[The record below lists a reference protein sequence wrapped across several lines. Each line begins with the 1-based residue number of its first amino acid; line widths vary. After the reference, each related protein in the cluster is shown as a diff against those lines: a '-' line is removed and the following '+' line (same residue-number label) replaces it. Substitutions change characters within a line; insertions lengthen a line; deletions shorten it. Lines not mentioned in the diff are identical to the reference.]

1 MSIKL
6 TKNGDYLIPKDK
18 DVSESAYD
26 SAAYGTEY
34 TIVTPFE
41 SNIQIIHGNN
51 NNGGNYNSL
60 KNIFNYYKTSSPEFD
75 FNSYKT
81 STTCFIKIPSVFYGS
96 EIRKG
101 SVEINYYVTG
111 TLVGQLTDANKRG
124 ELRQTIPSGVNAGKV
139 AGVCMY
145 KHGIVLLTGSWN
157 VGTNEEDYDDNEGVE
172 IFQWRYFNKDASA
185 TLSSSYDLKFEG
197 TTYTPSMMIYAY
209 ADKGELNHSNNPT
222 AYSTQSYQ
230 TSSNQFVE
238 NAASYVNTIKSD
250 FTNTSESFEKQ
261 TFIDSIGLYDENKNL
276 IAVAKL
282 AKPIRKSEE
291 REFAFK
297 LKLDL

>member
-1 MSIKL
+1 MSIKI
-6 TKNGDYLIPKDK
+6 TKNGDYLIPKNE
-18 DVSESAYD
+18 SESAYD

-34 TIVTPFE
+34 TIDTPFE
-41 SNIQIIHGNN
+41 SNIQIAYGINTQYSEYH
-51 NNGGNYNSL
+51 SL
-60 KNIFNYYKTSSPEFD
+60 KNIFNYYKTLSSEFN
-75 FNSYKT
+75 FESYGNT
-81 STTCFIKIPSVFYGS
+81 DACLIKIPNIYYGS

-111 TLVGQLTDANKRG
+111 TLVGQLTDTNKRG
-124 ELRQTIPSGVNAGKV
+124 ELRQAFSNKSNDENLGKIAGI
-139 AGVCMY
+139 CMY
-145 KHGIVLLTGSWN
+145 KHGFILLTGSWI
-157 VGTNEEDYDDNEGVE
+157 VGESTES
-172 IFQWRYFNKDASA
+172 FAWKYFNSNAPA
-185 TLSSSYDLKFEG
+185 TPNRSYDLKFEG

-222 AYSTQSYQ
+222 AYSAQSYQ
-230 TSSNQFVE
+230 ASSNQFVE